1 MYLIEE
7 LENDRILMKNNI
19 LVKARYNLSLVENRI
34 FLFMLYKLQRESK
47 GILKCEISH
56 KEFKDIVKFK
66 EKNTVKGILEVLE
79 ELRKKPIFFKEKKK
93 NKKGSLWGAY
103 GFINGYYYDDELGSF
118 NIEASE
124 KIHEILKEY
133 LKMGYT
139 PINVQIWLSLN
150 NSYAQRFYDLLRLWS
165 NTKTVITYKVD
176 EIKELLM
183 LEDKYDR
190 YNDFKRR
197 VITPAIKELNNTGY
211 FEIDMKENKIGRK
224 VDSIDFIVKDLDKRK
239 YFSNVKE
246 PKILEVKSEEIFED
260 NPIINKQ
267 KKKEESKVFYIP
279 NKKLFTAKTLDNF
292 KKDFSNYDFKDSTYK
307 KLLQEAILVALEKDD
322 EEKIKVKSY
331 NYFKKTLENKINDIQ
346 NKKDKTKS
354 VNTRF
359 HNINQSFNKYNAEEL
374 ERMLIESQKSKF
386 EVHSNNSSEDII
398 ADNWI
403 LDENKIG

>member
-7 LENDRILMKNNI
+7 LENNKILMKNNI

-47 GILKCEISH
+47 GVLKCEISH

-79 ELRKKPIFFKEKKK
+79 ELRKKPIFFKEEKK

-165 NTKTVITYKVD
+165 NTKTVITYKID

-211 FEIDMKENKIGRK
+211 FKIDIKENKVGRK

-239 YFSNVKE
+239 YFNNEKE
-246 PKILEVKSEEIFED
+246 SRVIEVKNED
-260 NPIINKQ
+260 IVQENLITNNQ
-267 KKKEESKVFYIP
+267 SKKEESKDFYIP
-279 NKKLFTAKTLDNF
+279 NKKLFTAKTLENF
-292 KKDFSNYDFKDSTYK
+292 KKDFSNYNFKDITYK
-307 KLLQEAILVALEKDD
+307 KLLQEAILVTLEKDD

-331 NYFKKTLENKINDIQ
+331 NYFKKTLENKMNDIKD
-346 NKKDKTKS
+346 NKYKFKPTK
-354 VNTRF
+354 TRF
-359 HNINQSFNKYNAEEL
+359 HNINQSFNKYKSDEL
-374 ERMLIESQKSKF
+374 EEILLNSQKGKF
-386 EVHSNNSSEDII
+386 
-398 ADNWI
+398 
-403 LDENKIG
+403 K

>member
-34 FLFMLYKLQRESK
+34 FLFMLYKLQRESE

-56 KEFKDIVKFK
+56 KEFKDIIKFK

-79 ELRKKPIFFKEKKK
+79 ELRKKPIFFKEEKK

-165 NTKTVITYKVD
+165 NTKTVITYKVE

-197 VITPAIKELNNTGY
+197 VIIPAIKELNSTGY
-211 FEIDMKENKIGRK
+211 FEIDIKENKIGRK
-224 VDSIDFIVKDLDKRK
+224 VDSIEFIVKDLDKRV
-239 YFSNVKE
+239 YFNSLNETKTE
-246 PKILEVKSEEIFED
+246 KDNSPITKNKSKIIGIED
-260 NPIINKQ
+260 
-267 KKKEESKVFYIP
+267 KKENSKEFYVP
-279 NKKLFTAKTLDNF
+279 NKKLFTSKTLDNF
-292 KKDFSNYDFKDSTYK
+292 KTDFENYDFKDSTYK

-322 EEKIKVKSY
+322 EEKVKVKSY
-331 NYFKKTLENKINDIQ
+331 NYFKKTLENKINNIE
-346 NKKDKTKS
+346 NKGNGSKTTK
-354 VNTRF
+354 TRF
-359 HNINQSFNKYNAEEL
+359 HNINQKFNKYSSDDL
-374 ERMLIESQKSKF
+374 EKMLLESQKEKF
-386 EVHSNNSSEDII
+386 
-398 ADNWI
+398 
-403 LDENKIG
+403 K